1 MVTVTYHRSTFR
13 LTADG
18 HAGAGK
24 KGTDVVC
31 AGVSALVLTL
41 GANVADLCLQENA
54 GNPVLRTETGKAEIA
69 CTPKKGMEQVAR
81 LMFDTVC
88 EGFALLQKLYPEN
101 VRFQMLNAKC

>member
-1 MVTVTYHRSTFR
+1 MVTVTYCRNDFR
-13 LTADG
+13 LTVTG

-24 KGTDVVC
+24 PGEDVVC

-41 GANVADLCLQENA
+41 GANVAELCLQENA
-54 GNPVLRTETGKAEIA
+54 RNPVLRTQPGDACIA
-69 CTPKKGMEQVAR
+69 CTPQKGMEQVLM

-101 VRFQMLNAKC
+101 VSFQLIVDN